1 MYMLKGAEKK
11 KLRSNRTG
19 DSTSISFPIHLHHK
33 AFCKKKKK
41 KTKEKKEER
50 RKKEVRMIGITSGNL
65 IGAW

>member
-1 MYMLKGAEKK
+1 VIQRRLA
-11 KLRSNRTG
+11 
-19 DSTSISFPIHLHHK
+19 FPYIYITRL
-33 AFCKKKKK
+33 FVKKKK

>member
-1 MYMLKGAEKK
+1 MLKGAEKK

-41 KTKEKKEER
+41 KKEKK
-50 RKKEVRMIGITSGNL
+50 RKKKEEKKKSG
-65 IGAW
+65 